1 MVMELVLS
9 NPWQAVASLI
19 PERSETLRS
28 HTSGAFAYGN
38 TMERKWLHMSD
49 FELLSI
55 VLGFLGILV
64 SVLVAY
70 VNSLK

>member
-1 MVMELVLS
+1 
-9 NPWQAVASLI
+9 
-19 PERSETLRS
+19 
-28 HTSGAFAYGN
+28 
-38 TMERKWLHMSD
+38 MSD

-70 VNSLK
+70 INSFMK